1 MRFHLTISA
10 PVASA
15 PIAPIAPSRLTA
27 LAAGTAVAFAFTLL
41 FAAHAHAADLPANH
55 PKIAQPISA
64 GDLAFFEAKVRP
76 VLVEHCYK
84 CHSKEADKVR
94 GGLLLDSR
102 EALIEGGNTGPAV
115 VPGKPDE
122 SLLIQAIRYHDE
134 DLQMPPKDEKLNDQQ
149 IADLTEWV
157 RRGLP
162 DPRTV
167 VTAGSSG
174 KKYSGVGRSHWAF
187 QPVSKPTVPA
197 VKNTNWPKNP
207 VDNFVLAQLEAN
219 GMAPNAPADKATLI
233 RRVYFDLIGLPPTVR
248 DVQAFLNDASPDAL
262 AKVVDRLLA
271 SPQYGEHWARYW
283 LDVARYSDTKG
294 DAPRQDDPRFPH
306 AWTYRDWV
314 ISAFNA
320 DLPYDQF
327 ILLQL
332 AGDRVQGAL
341 DKKAKDQGRTEAD
354 TRSPLAALGFLT
366 LGHQFNGRKD
376 DIIGDQIDVTTKAFL
391 GLTVTCARCH
401 DHKFDPI
408 PTQDYYSLYG
418 VFANSTTPSELP
430 TLQARV
436 PQTADLLDYLEKS
449 AALEKR
455 REELKKQQAE
465 LQRATKGK
473 GKAKAAATDA
483 AMMAQKGGV
492 PLRQQLQRM
501 ERELQ
506 RDLGNL
512 EAQHPGAPARAN
524 ALFDVPRPRDYA
536 VLLRGEVANRGEI
549 VPRRF
554 LEILSPDPKK
564 RAEWKAGSGRL
575 ELARAIADPRNPLT
589 ARVFVNR
596 IWQQHW
602 GAGFVDTPD
611 DLGNMSSAPTHPELL
626 DWLAATFVEQG
637 WSTKQLHRT
646 IVLSAAYQQSSKN
659 NPAYAERD
667 PNNKLLW
674 RYNLRRLSFEQL
686 HDSILAISGELDF
699 TAGGRPVPI
708 SSEGFAQRRAIYTLI
723 DRSNPPELL
732 TQFDFPSPDVATGR
746 RYETLVPQQALFL
759 MNSPMV
765 IETARKLVDRVSF
778 SELKSDDDRVAI
790 LYLAI
795 YQRMPT
801 KQEVALGLR
810 YVKSNPQGSGFE
822 APEPAVAAKKLNPR
836 EAKQAERMAA
846 NAKRAQ
852 GKFSTQVGGVYE
864 SRAPLTAWT
873 KLAHALFQ
881 SNEAIFY
888 N

>member
-1 MRFHLTISA
+1 MRSHLSIAA
-10 PVASA
+10 PVSA
-15 PIAPIAPSRLTA
+15 APVVPVTPTRPLA
-27 LAAGTAVAFAFTLL
+27 LATGAAIALAFTLL
-41 FAAHAHAADLPANH
+41 SAPTAHAAELPANH
-55 PKIAQPISA
+55 PKVAKPISA

-76 VLVEHCYK
+76 VLVGHCYK

-94 GGLLLDSR
+94 GGLLLDTR
-102 EALIEGGNTGPAV
+102 EALLHGGNSGPAV
-115 VPGKPDE
+115 VPGKPDD

-174 KKYSGVGRSHWAF
+174 KTYGGVGRAHWAF
-187 QPVSKPTVPA
+187 QPVSKPAVPM
-197 VKNTNWPKNP
+197 VKNADWPENP

-219 GMAPNAPADKATLI
+219 GMTPNAPADKAALI

-294 DAPRQDDPRFPH
+294 DAPRQDDLRFAH

-341 DKKAKDQGRTEAD
+341 DKKAKEQGRTEAD
-354 TRSPLAALGFLT
+354 TRSPLAAMGFLT
-366 LGHQFNGRKD
+366 LGQQFNGRKD

-391 GLTVTCARCH
+391 GLTVACARCH

-408 PTQDYYSLYG
+408 PTKDYYSLYG
-418 VFANSTTPSELP
+418 VFANSTSPSELP

-436 PQTADLLDYLEKS
+436 PQTADLLDYMEKS

-473 GKAKAAATDA
+473 GKTKSNAKDTVMA
-483 AMMAQKGGV
+483 AQKGGV

-506 RDLGNL
+506 RDIGNL
-512 EAQHPGAPARAN
+512 ETKHPGAPARAN
-524 ALFDVPRPRDYA
+524 ALIDVPRSRDYA

-575 ELARAIADPRNPLT
+575 ELARAIADPKNPLT

-602 GAGFVDTPD
+602 GTGFIDTPD

-708 SSEGFAQRRAIYTLI
+708 SSEDFAQRRAIYTLI

-732 TQFDFPSPDVATGR
+732 TQFDFPSPDVSTGR

-765 IETARKLVDRVSF
+765 IETARKLVERVSF

-801 KQEVALGLR
+801 KQEVALGVR
-810 YVKSNPQGSGFE
+810 YVQSNPQGTRFE
-822 APEPAVAAKKLNPR
+822 APEPTVAAKLNPR

-846 NAKRAQ
+846 NAKRSQ

-864 SRAPLTAWT
+864 SRSPLTAWT